1 MLDVRL
7 AEEADTGLW
16 LYRVGGV
23 PVSLAGCGGSTPNG
37 VRVGPV
43 YTHSEHRCHGYA
55 TELVA
60 AMTRHLLAGDRRF
73 CFLYTDLSNPTSNA
87 IYERIGYRMVCEST
101 EYAFSD

>member
-1 MLDVRL
+1 MHASRL
-7 AEEADTGLW
+7 PRP
-16 LYRVGGV
+16 RVWISLV
-23 PVSLAGCGGSTPNG
+23 CLMSLAGCGGSTPNG

-43 YTHSEHRCHGYA
+43 YTPSEQRCQGYA

-87 IYERIGYRMVCEST
+87 IYERIGYTLVAESA
-101 EYAFSD
+101 EIVFD